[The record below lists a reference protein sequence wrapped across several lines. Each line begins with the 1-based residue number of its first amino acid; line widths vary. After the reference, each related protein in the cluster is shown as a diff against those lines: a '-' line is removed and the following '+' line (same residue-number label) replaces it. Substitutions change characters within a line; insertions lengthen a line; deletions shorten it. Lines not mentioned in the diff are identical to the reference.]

1 MGPYTILVI
10 VFRHNKDSF
19 QVYQLLSYGMSCVA
33 VVTVYT
39 SAPLR
44 FTEYSH
50 QWNCLCAWVAMTLSC
65 IKGWD
70 YVPVDNCCIIDG
82 VYRDEREQLSRLVCF
97 FFIHSSF
104 IFTLHPFLFS
114 FCFCVPNYVPQLIF
128 YTCNFQP
135 NSLCPMKVITGH
147 LANTSGVTVEGQW
160 RISCAWM
167 NTSAANKGE
176 AEVACCVC
184 RLDYLN

>member
-1 MGPYTILVI
+1 MSSEGGNPSKHLYKRQFSGMGPYTILVI

-50 QWNCLCAWVAMTLSC
+50 QWNCLCAWVAMTLSR

-82 VYRDEREQLSRLVCF
+82 VYRDEREQLSRLVYF

-104 IFTLHPFLFS
+104 IFTLHPFLFLIL
-114 FCFCVPNYVPQLIF
+114 FLCTQLC
-128 YTCNFQP
+128 TTAHLLHM
-135 NSLCPMKVITGH
+135 SLPTKFTLSNESHHRSPGKHIRCHRGGP
-147 LANTSGVTVEGQW
+147 VE
-160 RISCAWM
+160 
-167 NTSAANKGE
+167 N
-176 AEVACCVC
+176 
-184 RLDYLN
+184 